1 MSRGS
6 GFDRHITVFSP
17 DGRLYQVEYAF
28 KAAKSAGLTSIGVRG
43 SDCVVVCIEK
53 RVPDKSIVPSSVTHL
68 FPVSETIAACM
79 TGLLPD
85 ARALVSRMRTE
96 AADFKFK
103 NGYFC
108 PVQVLANR
116 TADLAQVYTQQAFM
130 RPYGV
135 ISILF
140 GIDDEL
146 GPQLYKIDPAGMYQ
160 GFKATAAGVKEQEAI
175 NYLEKQWK
183 KSSGNLTRNEA
194 IEMAIECL
202 QNVMSQ
208 EYKANDIE
216 VGIVSKEYLGLKILS
231 DAEVEERLNSVSA
244 RD

>member
-43 SDCVVVCIEK
+43 SDCVVVCIERK
-53 RVPDKSIVPSSVTHL
+53 VPDKSIVPSSVSHL
-68 FPVSETIAACM
+68 FSVSERIGACM

-85 ARALVSRMRTE
+85 SRALVSRMRNE
-96 AADFKFK
+96 ASDFKFK

-116 TADLAQVYTQQAFM
+116 TGDLAQVYTQQAFM

-135 ISILF
+135 ISMLF

-183 KSSGNLTRNEA
+183 KSSGNLSRNEA
-194 IEMAIECL
+194 VEMAIECL

-208 EYKANDIE
+208 EYKASDIE
-216 VGIVSKEYLGLKILS
+216 VGIITSDSLGLKVLP
-231 DAEVEERLNSVSA
+231 DAEVEERLNAVSSK
-244 RD
+244 D